1 MGPNVRCPYGSQEKL
16 VMLVHGPPTHNP
28 APSHPIV
35 ALIVS
40 LVYFNIFIPEIFNFS
55 EFSFPV
61 VQFLASAFRAKSSA
75 IINTWAPGTYYILGT
90 FFLKFILLTP
100 STALKGRS
108 YDKRFGF

>member
-16 VMLVHGPPTHNP
+16 AMLVHGPPTHNP

-35 ALIVS
+35 ALILS

-90 FFLKFILLTP
+90 FFFKVYFAHPFNCLEREEL
-100 STALKGRS
+100 R
-108 YDKRFGF
+108 